1 MSTTALDVDSRE
13 RAPPSEESVLDL
25 ARDPHLE
32 QEKPTATSTNTL
44 AAPAAEQ
51 LDLATALKVSEEFSG
66 EIVQE
71 KFIDRLMRG
80 LYDQGRGAWHRL
92 VHQSLDRRGT
102 CRSPFGGSERTPWG
116 VLLFVAGQRTGA
128 VDTRGSL
135 V

>member
-32 QEKPTATSTNTL
+32 HEKPTATSTNTL

-51 LDLATALKVSEEFSG
+51 LDLATALKVSEEISG
-66 EIVQE
+66 EIVQVGGGLL
-71 KFIDRLMRG
+71 RVGPRVGAYTRG
-80 LYDQGRGAWHRL
+80 RVFSQAGRI
-92 VHQSLDRRGT
+92 V
-102 CRSPFGGSERTPWG
+102 
-116 VLLFVAGQRTGA
+116 QRTGP

-135 V
+135 VY

>member
-51 LDLATALKVSEEFSG
+51 LDLATALKVSEEISG
-66 EIVQE
+66 DIVQE
-71 KFIDRLMRG
+71 KFIDRLMRAAIEHAG
-80 LYDQGRGAWHRL
+80 AERGFLIVPEAGRI
-92 VHQSLDRRGT
+92 V
-102 CRSPFGGSERTPWG
+102 
-116 VLLFVAGQRTGA
+116 QRTGP

-135 V
+135 VY